1 MRECP
6 RCEVCY
12 EDNVELCPEDQAN
25 TKTTLP
31 GPRLLASRYL
41 LEKRLGRGAMG
52 QVYLARDQ
60 NLMTRQ
66 VAVKTVRPDILN
78 DEDLQDGEAIARF
91 EREARAA
98 ASIRHQNVVGVT
110 DFGQTSDG
118 VFFLVMEYV
127 EGETLFQLLRREG
140 TVSPQRAAGIMRQ
153 VVAGVEAAHD
163 EGILH
168 RDLKPAN
175 IFLMQQ
181 KRKVTGDDG
190 FVKVGDFGLAKIVNA
205 DRTDLHSG
213 SGPASRGIIGTPE
226 YMAPE
231 QMQPDGQLDARAD
244 VYALGTIAYH
254 MLGGRPPFTG
264 NITQLIAQK
273 LTQAPPSLS
282 SLRSDVNDE
291 MDAAIMKAL
300 EKDPK
305 DRPATASEWFEGFA
319 DAAATDSGTLKR
331 GDSRLVI
338 MAPEQMQPG
347 EPLDARADIYALGT
361 IAYHMLGG
369 RPPFT
374 GNITQLIAQ
383 KLTQTPPALSS
394 LRTDISG
401 ELEASIMKALA
412 KEPKDRPGTASEWFE
427 SFANAVAASSDTV
440 KRKDSRLVVMAPSG
454 AEVYV
459 DDERYGSVGRSGRV
473 ILTSLAP
480 GQHVLRVSKSGEPDD
495 ERVIEV
501 RNDIA
506 EQIIEAQLKIGV
518 SSNQLSPSRGGS
530 LDSKHGAASTTLVI
544 VMCTKCHSRFAEGV
558 KFCGRCGN
566 TTFQPVTG
574 ELHPSTPATVT
585 CARCR
590 QTYAAGTKFC
600 GRCGVPIGTASLDWR
615 PPKPVEVFCR
625 GCSSSYPAG
634 TKFCGRCGKPISA

>member
-12 EDNVELCPEDQAN
+12 EDSVELCPQDQAN
-25 TKTTLP
+25 TKATLP

-110 DFGQTSDG
+110 DFGQTADG

-140 TVSPQRAAGIMRQ
+140 TVSPQRAASIMRQ

-190 FVKVGDFGLAKIVNA
+190 FVKVGDFGLAKIVNP
-205 DRTDLHSG
+205 DRSDLTSG

-244 VYALGTIAYH
+244 IYALGAIAYN

-273 LTQAPPSLS
+273 LTQAPAALS
-282 SLRSDVNDE
+282 TLRSDVNDE
-291 MDAAIMKAL
+291 LDAAIMKAL

-319 DAAATDSGTLKR
+319 AAAAIDSGTLKR

-338 MAPEQMQPG
+338 TAPAG
-347 EPLDARADIYALGT
+347 
-361 IAYHMLGG
+361 
-369 RPPFT
+369 
-374 GNITQLIAQ
+374 
-383 KLTQTPPALSS
+383 S
-394 LRTDISG
+394 
-401 ELEASIMKALA
+401 
-412 KEPKDRPGTASEWFE
+412 
-427 SFANAVAASSDTV
+427 
-440 KRKDSRLVVMAPSG
+440 
-454 AEVYV
+454 EVYV

-495 ERVIEV
+495 ERVIEI
-501 RNDIA
+501 RSDIA
-506 EQIIEAQLKIGV
+506 EQIIEAQLKIGA
-518 SSNQLSPSRGGS
+518 SSNQLTPSRGGS
-530 LDSKHGAASTTLVI
+530 LDSKHGINSTTLVV
-544 VMCTKCHSRFAEGV
+544 VMCTQCHSRFAEGV

-566 TTFQPVTG
+566 TTFVPVSG
-574 ELHPSTPATVT
+574 ELPKPSPTPSIAPGAT
-585 CARCR
+585 CQRCG
-590 QTYAAGTKFC
+590 QTYSAATRFC
-600 GRCGVPIGTASLDWR
+600 GRCGIPLGTAALEWR
-615 PPKPVEVFCR
+615 APKPVEVFCGR
-625 GCSSSYPAG
+625 CKTSYPAG
-634 TKFCGRCGKPISA
+634 TKFCGRCGIRITP

>member
-6 RCEVCY
+6 RCELCF
-12 EDNVELCPEDQAN
+12 EDNVEICPQDQVN
-25 TKTTLP
+25 TKNTLP

-127 EGETLFQLLRREG
+127 EGETLYQLLRREG
-140 TVSPQRAAGIMRQ
+140 TVSPQRAASIMRQ

-181 KRKVTGDDG
+181 KRKVTGEDG
-190 FVKVGDFGLAKIVNA
+190 FVKVGDFGLADVVNPERS
-205 DRTDLHSG
+205 DFSSG

-273 LTQAPPSLS
+273 LTQAPPALASV
-282 SLRSDVNDE
+282 RSDVNDE
-291 MDAAIMKAL
+291 LDAAIMKAMAK
-300 EKDPK
+300 EPK

-319 DAAATDSGTLKR
+319 DAAATDSGTLQR

-338 MAPEQMQPG
+338 RAPAG
-347 EPLDARADIYALGT
+347 
-361 IAYHMLGG
+361 
-369 RPPFT
+369 
-374 GNITQLIAQ
+374 
-383 KLTQTPPALSS
+383 S
-394 LRTDISG
+394 
-401 ELEASIMKALA
+401 
-412 KEPKDRPGTASEWFE
+412 
-427 SFANAVAASSDTV
+427 
-440 KRKDSRLVVMAPSG
+440 
-454 AEVYV
+454 EVYV

-480 GQHVLRVSKSGEPDD
+480 GQHVLRVAKSGEADD
-495 ERVIEV
+495 ERVIEI
-501 RNDIA
+501 RSDIA
-506 EQIIEAQLKIGV
+506 EQIIEAQLKIGA
-518 SSNQLSPSRGGS
+518 SSNQLTPSRGGS
-530 LDSKHGAASTTLVI
+530 LDSKHGGVSTTLVV

-566 TTFQPVTG
+566 TTFQPVSG
-574 ELHPSTPATVT
+574 ELHPPPKMTTGVT
-585 CARCR
+585 CPRCHHE
-590 QTYAAGTKFC
+590 YAAGTKFC
-600 GRCGVPIGTASLDWR
+600 GRCGIPIGTAALDWR
-615 PPKPVEVFCR
+615 AAQP
-625 GCSSSYPAG
+625 GG
-634 TKFCGRCGKPISA
+634 

>member
-12 EDNVELCPEDQAN
+12 EDNVELCPQDQVN
-25 TKTTLP
+25 TKATLP
-31 GPRLLASRYL
+31 GPPLLASRYL

-66 VAVKTVRPDILN
+66 VAVKTVRPDILS

-190 FVKVGDFGLAKIVNA
+190 FVKVGDFGLAKIVSP
-205 DRTDLHSG
+205 DRTDLASKD
-213 SGPASRGIIGTPE
+213 GPASRGIIGTPE

-244 VYALGTIAYH
+244 IYALGPIAYH

-273 LTQAPPSLS
+273 LTQAPPALS
-282 SLRSDVNDE
+282 SLRSDVSPDL
-291 MDAAIMKAL
+291 DAAIMKAM
-300 EKDPK
+300 EKDPT

-319 DAAATDSGTLKR
+319 AAAAIDSGTLKR
-331 GDSRLVI
+331 GDSRVLI
-338 MAPEQMQPG
+338 MAPAG
-347 EPLDARADIYALGT
+347 
-361 IAYHMLGG
+361 
-369 RPPFT
+369 
-374 GNITQLIAQ
+374 
-383 KLTQTPPALSS
+383 S
-394 LRTDISG
+394 
-401 ELEASIMKALA
+401 
-412 KEPKDRPGTASEWFE
+412 
-427 SFANAVAASSDTV
+427 
-440 KRKDSRLVVMAPSG
+440 
-454 AEVYV
+454 EVYV

-480 GQHVLRVSKSGEPDD
+480 GQHVLRVSKSGETDD
-495 ERVIEV
+495 ERVIEI
-501 RNDIA
+501 RSDLA
-506 EQIIEAQLKIGV
+506 EQIIEAQLKIGG
-518 SSNQLSPSRGGS
+518 SSNQLTPSRGGS
-530 LDSKHGAASTTLVI
+530 LDSKHGVHSTTLVV
-544 VMCTKCHSRFAEGV
+544 VMCTRCHSRFAEGV

-566 TTFQPVTG
+566 TTFQPVSG
-574 ELHPSTPATVT
+574 ELHPPSSTPATASGAT
-585 CARCR
+585 CPRCG
-590 QTYAAGTKFC
+590 QTYSASTRFC
-600 GRCGVPIGTASLDWR
+600 GRCGIPLGTAALEWR
-615 PPKPVEVFCR
+615 APKPVEVFCGR
-625 GCSSSYPAG
+625 CKTSYPAG
-634 TKFCGRCGKPISA
+634 TKFCGRCGIRIIP

>member
-12 EDNVELCPEDQAN
+12 EDDVELCPQDQSS
-25 TKTTLP
+25 TKATLP
-31 GPRLLASRYL
+31 GPRLLAARYM

-52 QVYLARDQ
+52 QVYLARDE

-110 DFGQTSDG
+110 DFGQTTDG

-127 EGETLFQLLRREG
+127 EGETLYQLLRREG
-140 TVSPQRAAGIMRQ
+140 TVNPQRAASIMRQ

-181 KRKVTGDDG
+181 KRKMTGEDG
-190 FVKVGDFGLAKIVNA
+190 FVKVGDFGLAKIVNS
-205 DRTDLHSG
+205 DRSELTSG

-231 QMQPDGQLDARAD
+231 QMQTDGP
-244 VYALGTIAYH
+244 V
-254 MLGGRPPFTG
+254 
-264 NITQLIAQK
+264 
-273 LTQAPPSLS
+273 
-282 SLRSDVNDE
+282 
-291 MDAAIMKAL
+291 
-300 EKDPK
+300 
-305 DRPATASEWFEGFA
+305 
-319 DAAATDSGTLKR
+319 
-331 GDSRLVI
+331 
-338 MAPEQMQPG
+338 
-347 EPLDARADIYALGT
+347 DARADIYALGT

-383 KLTQTPPALSS
+383 KLTQAPPPLSS
-394 LRTDISG
+394 LRSDVTDD
-401 ELEASIMKALA
+401 LEAAIMKALA
-412 KEPKDRPGTASEWFE
+412 KEPHDRPATASEWFE
-427 SFANAVAASSDTV
+427 SFAAAASVESGAL
-440 KRKDSRLVVMAPSG
+440 KRGDSRLIIMAPSG

-495 ERVIEV
+495 ERVIEI
-501 RNDIA
+501 RSDIA
-506 EQIIEAQLKIGV
+506 EQIIEAQLKIGA

-530 LDSKHGAASTTLVI
+530 LDSKHGAHSVTLVV
-544 VMCTKCHSRFAEGV
+544 VMCTRCHSRFAEGV

-566 TTFQPVTG
+566 TTFQPVSG
-574 ELHPSTPATVT
+574 ELQPEPSRAAPASGGIT
-585 CARCR
+585 CARCG
-590 QTYAAGTKFC
+590 QTYAAATRFC
-600 GRCGVPIGTASLDWR
+600 GRCGIPLGSPALEWR
-615 PPKPVEVFCR
+615 APKPVEVFCR
-625 GCSSSYPAG
+625 TCKTSYPAG
-634 TKFCGRCGKPISA
+634 TKFCGRCGTRITQM

>member
-12 EDNVELCPEDQAN
+12 EDNVEVCPQDEAN

-31 GPRLLASRYL
+31 GSRLLASRYF

-127 EGETLFQLLRREG
+127 EGETLYQLLRREG
-140 TVSPQRAAGIMRQ
+140 TVSPQRAASIMRQ

-181 KRKVTGDDG
+181 KRKVTGEDG

-205 DRTDLHSG
+205 DRSELTSD

-231 QMQPDGQLDARAD
+231 QMQPDGQLDVRAD
-244 VYALGTIAYH
+244 IYALGTIAYH

-282 SLRSDVNDE
+282 TLRSDVNAE
-291 MDAAIMKAL
+291 LEGAIMKAL
-300 EKDPK
+300 EKEPK
-305 DRPATASEWFEGFA
+305 DRPPTASEWFESV
-319 DAAATDSGTLKR
+319 AAAVTTESGALKR

-338 MAPEQMQPG
+338 MAP
-347 EPLDARADIYALGT
+347 
-361 IAYHMLGG
+361 
-369 RPPFT
+369 
-374 GNITQLIAQ
+374 
-383 KLTQTPPALSS
+383 
-394 LRTDISG
+394 SG
-401 ELEASIMKALA
+401 S
-412 KEPKDRPGTASEWFE
+412 
-427 SFANAVAASSDTV
+427 
-440 KRKDSRLVVMAPSG
+440 
-454 AEVYV
+454 EVYV

-480 GQHVLRVSKSGEPDD
+480 GQHVLRVSRSGEADD
-495 ERVIEV
+495 ERVIEI
-501 RNDIA
+501 RSDIA
-506 EQIIEAQLKIGV
+506 EQIIEAQLKIGP
-518 SSNQLSPSRGGS
+518 SSNQLTPSRGGS
-530 LDSKHGAASTTLVI
+530 LTSRHGDQSTTLVV
-544 VMCTKCHSRFAEGV
+544 VMCTRCQSRFAEGV

-566 TTFQPVTG
+566 TTFQPVSG
-574 ELHPSTPATVT
+574 ELQTPTAAPPASGIT
-585 CARCR
+585 CARCGH
-590 QTYAAGTKFC
+590 TYAAATRFC
-600 GRCGVPIGTASLDWR
+600 GRCGVPLGNPALEWR
-615 PPKPVEVFCR
+615 APKPVEVICR
-625 GCSSSYPAG
+625 TCKTSYPAG
-634 TKFCGRCGKPISA
+634 TKFCGRCGTRIPS